1 MENIINEDNAKIKV
15 FGVGGGGNNVINH
28 MIKNNVTNV
37 EFVAVNTDTQAL
49 TRSQATKK
57 IQIGVKCTNGLGAG
71 ADPGVGRKAAEE
83 SRSEIEA
90 ALKGSDM
97 VFIAAGM
104 GGGSGTGAAPIVA
117 QVAKEMGI
125 LTVGVVTMPFKFEG
139 NMRMQRA
146 IEGRKELLEQVD
158 SLITIPNEKL
168 REYLDSLGKKVNF
181 LTGFQETDNVL
192 KNAVQGISDLILL
205 PGFMNVDFADIRT
218 IMSIK
223 GSSLMGIGFAEGEDR
238 ARKATEMAMK
248 NPLLEHGIEGAKGI
262 IVNVTGGP
270 DFNFQ
275 DLEIASETIYSCVDQ
290 ETTNIIIGTAIDESA
305 EEGRIQVTI
314 VATGFDENA
323 SPSSNLA
330 KAEEKP
336 LEVLK
341 ANVQEKGAETESLS
355 KFSIPEVPEFLRN
368 WNNK

>member
-28 MIKNNVTNV
+28 MIRNKVTNV
-37 EFVAVNTDTQAL
+37 DFVAVNTDTQAL
-49 TRSQATKK
+49 SRSMAETK
-57 IQIGVKCTNGLGAG
+57 IQIGKKCTNGLGAG

-83 SRSEIEA
+83 SRPEIEA
-90 ALKGSDM
+90 ALKGADM

-125 LTVGVVTMPFKFEG
+125 LTIGVVTMPFKFEG
-139 NMRMQRA
+139 NPRMQKA
-146 IEGRKELLEQVD
+146 VLGRKELLEKVD

-168 REYLDSLGKKVNF
+168 REFLDKLGKKFNM
-181 LTGFQETDNVL
+181 LQAFQEVDNVL
-192 KNAVQGISDLILL
+192 RNAVQGISDLIML

-223 GSSLMGIGFAEGEDR
+223 GSSLMGIGVAEGEDR

-248 NPLLEHGIEGAKGI
+248 NPLLEYGIEGAKGI

-275 DLEIASETIYSCVDQ
+275 DLEIASETIYSCVNQ
-290 ETTNIIIGTAIDESA
+290 ETTNIIIGTAIDENA

-314 VATGFDENA
+314 VATGFEEEATPNVH
-323 SPSSNLA
+323 
-330 KAEEKP
+330 KIEEKP

-341 ANVQEKGAETESLS
+341 ANVQEKGTESEGFS
-355 KFSIPEVPEFLRN
+355 KFAIPEIPDFMKN
-368 WNNK
+368 WK